1 MSFKRLSKSSSAFP
15 PPLELGKKNSAIHPD
30 PHSTLQPRS
39 SELHEGVTKVLYI
52 FSKLLLAICL
62 WAELVTSTW
71 SPKWKRKNKTDHASS
86 RLYISQTNWFWTPLW
101 ISPMSQVQNGQNSR
115 EFRLSWLFHTCT
127 TNGHL
132 RCGIKTWCT
141 LCQIFV
147 CDKRCPTLFTRFRSM
162 FSCFC
167 VFCLQKL
174 SSRFFPTPVFSALAS
189 WVGAV
194 PPASAASCTPSPAAR
209 LQETPATGPLPPT
222 TPGKTAPKT
231 DQHYCNVW
239 LHQHRINQS
248 ITNPI
253 LHLLPELRHL
263 WSKKWA
269 EKCIVTICHI
279 LLEQL
284 QIVAISNVRV
294 TSMVL
299 LLIWTSLKLPLIGGA
314 FSKSRPNQII
324 QIQLWK
330 KWSNKAITPKAIKP
344 LPSAKN
350 FSRTYV
356 GVSRRSWLWCDSDCK
371 ECRWSHQLQGVI
383 GDSWRSILPKSESCN
398 SGSIDRR
405 QCQKQER
412 WSGLRWGCECFGY
425 TDFTALALCKSLEWE
440 IET

>member
-132 RCGIKTWCT
+132 RFGIKTWCT

-147 CDKRCPTLFTRFRSM
+147 CDKLGSKLDTLLIRFRSM

-174 SSRFFPTPVFSALAS
+174 SSRFFSNSCLFGLSVVGRSSASGVSGQLHT
-189 WVGAV
+189 V
-194 PPASAASCTPSPAAR
+194 ASCQAPGDPSHWTTASDNSWQNGTKNRPTRRSRVASPA
-209 LQETPATGPLPPT
+209 LS
-222 TPGKTAPKT
+222 
-231 DQHYCNVW
+231 H
-239 LHQHRINQS
+239 QS
-248 ITNPI
+248 INHQSHPSFAARITSS
-253 LHLLPELRHL
+253 LR
-263 WSKKWA
+263 KKWA
-269 EKCIVTICHI
+269 EKCIVTY
-279 LLEQL
+279 
-284 QIVAISNVRV
+284 IVV
-294 TSMVL
+294 TYS
-299 LLIWTSLKLPLIGGA
+299 
-314 FSKSRPNQII
+314 
-324 QIQLWK
+324 
-330 KWSNKAITPKAIKP
+330 WS
-344 LPSAKN
+344 S
-350 FSRTYV
+350 
-356 GVSRRSWLWCDSDCK
+356 CK
-371 ECRWSHQLQGVI
+371 
-383 GDSWRSILPKSESCN
+383 
-398 SGSIDRR
+398 
-405 QCQKQER
+405 
-412 WSGLRWGCECFGY
+412 
-425 TDFTALALCKSLEWE
+425 
-440 IET
+440 

>member
-15 PPLELGKKNSAIHPD
+15 PPLELGKKNSAIHAD

-189 WVGAV
+189 LGRSSASGVSGQLHTVASCQAPGDPSHWTTASDNSWQNGTKNRPTLLQRVASPASHQSINHQSHPSFAARITSSLIKKMGRKMHCHNLSHTLGAV
-194 PPASAASCTPSPAAR
+194 A
-209 LQETPATGPLPPT
+209 
-222 TPGKTAPKT
+222 
-231 DQHYCNVW
+231 N
-239 LHQHRINQS
+239 
-248 ITNPI
+248 
-253 LHLLPELRHL
+253 
-263 WSKKWA
+263 
-269 EKCIVTICHI
+269 
-279 LLEQL
+279 
-284 QIVAISNVRV
+284 
-294 TSMVL
+294 
-299 LLIWTSLKLPLIGGA
+299 
-314 FSKSRPNQII
+314 
-324 QIQLWK
+324 
-330 KWSNKAITPKAIKP
+330 
-344 LPSAKN
+344 
-350 FSRTYV
+350 
-356 GVSRRSWLWCDSDCK
+356 
-371 ECRWSHQLQGVI
+371 
-383 GDSWRSILPKSESCN
+383 SCN
-398 SGSIDRR
+398 IQRASDLDGSTFDLNVF
-405 QCQKQER
+405 EA
-412 WSGLRWGCECFGY
+412 SSDRWGFFKVP
-425 TDFTALALCKSLEWE
+425 T
-440 IET
+440 

>member
-1 MSFKRLSKSSSAFP
+1 MRVSPRFFTSSASFSSQFACELSLWHQHGSPEMKKEKQDWPLPQVASTSRKQTDSEHHCESALCLKCKMVRIQENSGYPGCSTHAP
-15 PPLELGKKNSAIHPD
+15 PMGTCALASKHDAHSAK
-30 PHSTLQPRS
+30 S
-39 SELHEGVTKVLYI
+39 LY
-52 FSKLLLAICL
+52 
-62 WAELVTSTW
+62 VTSLA
-71 SPKWKRKNKTDHASS
+71 PKLD
-86 RLYISQTNWFWTPLW
+86 
-101 ISPMSQVQNGQNSR
+101 
-115 EFRLSWLFHTCT
+115 
-127 TNGHL
+127 
-132 RCGIKTWCT
+132 T
-141 LCQIFV
+141 LLI
-147 CDKRCPTLFTRFRSM
+147 RFRSM
-162 FSCFC
+162 FSC
-167 VFCLQKL
+167 FCLQKL
-174 SSRFFPTPVFSALAS
+174 SSRFFSNSCLFGLSVVGRSSASGVSGQLHT
-189 WVGAV
+189 V
-194 PPASAASCTPSPAAR
+194 ASCQAPGDPSHWTTASDNSWQYGTKNRPTLLQRVASPA
-209 LQETPATGPLPPT
+209 LS
-222 TPGKTAPKT
+222 
-231 DQHYCNVW
+231 H
-239 LHQHRINQS
+239 QS
-248 ITNPI
+248 INHQSHPSFAARI
-253 LHLLPELRHL
+253 MSSLM
-263 WSKKWA
+263 
-269 EKCIVTICHI
+269 EKMGRKMHCHIHCCHI

-324 QIQLWK
+324 QIQLWM

-356 GVSRRSWLWCDSDCK
+356 GVSRRSWLWCDCDCK

-425 TDFTALALCKSLEWE
+425 IDFTALALCKSLEWE